1 VHGGLGYLNFSMI
14 GVVAVLMLVGF
25 AWAYSAY
32 FGKSP
37 SSETP
42 TQIIATL
49 TPVDQADLTIP
60 SPTPKPPTPT
70 ATVEPSPTPQPQ
82 PSPTPTE
89 EVQAVET
96 QVTEEAPP
104 PDTTEESTDSASNGE
119 TITDSPDSEVQ
130 ASIQVVA
137 VNEIYVQIT
146 VDGEILFDGTLAA
159 GESTSFYNGT
169 QIVVYSSDPD
179 STQFTSA
186 TTTAPFTM
194 AWNPDNT
201 TVFP

>member
-1 VHGGLGYLNFSMI
+1 
-14 GVVAVLMLVGF
+14 MLVGF

-119 TITDSPDSEVQ
+119 TITDSPSDSVV
-130 ASIQVVA
+130 ASVQVVA
-137 VNEIYVQIT
+137 LSDIYVTVT
-146 VDGEILFDGTLAA
+146 VDGEVLFDDTVAA
-159 GESTSFYNGT
+159 GDSTPFFNGT

-179 STQFTSA
+179 STMFTSA
-186 TTTAPFTM
+186 TTTSEFSMP
-194 AWNPDNT
+194 WNSDNT